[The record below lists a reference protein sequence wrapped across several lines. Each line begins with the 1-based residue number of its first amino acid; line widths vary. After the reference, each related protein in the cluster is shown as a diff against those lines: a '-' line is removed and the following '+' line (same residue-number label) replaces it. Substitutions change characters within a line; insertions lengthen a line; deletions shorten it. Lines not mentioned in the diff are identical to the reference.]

1 VARRFAAVWPQ
12 ASPARQAESSPRAES
27 SPAPGRPAPA
37 AGYGWPDTP
46 GRREAEEAWRSLDA
60 KPVMSVPARAP
71 AEPVADADD
80 SPDGLLAGPPPGS
93 PPGSP
98 PGPPAGRAALGP
110 FDPGRRGVRLL
121 AVVALVVV
129 LVAGYFAWR
138 ARPQPEPVP
147 VTGGSAAPSASGGTV
162 APSGTIVVAVQ
173 GKVAHPGLYRLPAGS
188 RVADALEAA
197 GGALPGVDLS
207 YVNLARK
214 LADGELILVGAT
226 PPPDSGPAAAP
237 GGKLDLNLATVT
249 QLEALPG
256 IGPALAQRIVD
267 YRNQHGGFHSVDELR
282 KVGGIGD
289 AKFAQI
295 KDLVTV

>member
-1 VARRFAAVWPQ
+1 VARRFAAVWPRASSLPLAAPG
-12 ASPARQAESSPRAES
+12 ASPV
-27 SPAPGRPAPA
+27 RPA
-37 AGYGWPDTP
+37 GFGWPDTP
-46 GRREAEEAWRSLDA
+46 GRREAEEAWRTLDV
-60 KPVMSVPARAP
+60 KPVMSVPAR
-71 AEPVADADD
+71 VRADPLGEADD
-80 SPDGLLAGPPPGS
+80 RVDEPSPGS
-93 PPGSP
+93 LAPPNEPP

-110 FDPGRRGVRLL
+110 FDPGRRGVRIL
-121 AVVALVVV
+121 AAVALVVV
-129 LVAGYFAWR
+129 LVAAYLAWR

-147 VTGGSAAPSASGGTV
+147 ITGASVPASASGGT
-162 APSGTIVVAVQ
+162 ATPSGTIVVAVQ

-214 LADGELILVGAT
+214 LTDGELVLVGAT
-226 PPPDSGPAAAP
+226 PPPESGSAAAP
-237 GGKLDLNLATVT
+237 GGKVDLNLATVT

-267 YRNQHGGFHSVDELR
+267 YRNQHGGFHSIDELR

>member
-1 VARRFAAVWPQ
+1 M
-12 ASPARQAESSPRAES
+12 ESDER
-27 SPAPGRPAPA
+27 G
-37 AGYGWPDTP
+37 
-46 GRREAEEAWRSLDA
+46 
-60 KPVMSVPARAP
+60 
-71 AEPVADADD
+71 
-80 SPDGLLAGPPPGS
+80 GS

-98 PGPPAGRAALGP
+98 PGEPPGRAALGP

-121 AVVALVVV
+121 AAVAVVVV
-129 LVAGYFAWR
+129 LVAAYLAWR
-138 ARPQPEPVP
+138 SRPQPEPVP
-147 VTGGSAAPSASGGTV
+147 VTGGSAPPSASGATPV
-162 APSGTIVVAVQ
+162 PSGTIVVAVQ

-214 LADGELILVGAT
+214 LSDGELVLVGAT
-226 PPPDSGPAAAP
+226 PPPDSGTAPVP

-267 YRNQHGGFHSVDELR
+267 YRNQHGGFHSVEDLR